1 MGKCQVLVYEYKPV
15 KIEEVESEIRKAFK
29 ANMKEFEYTLQDD
42 GSHDLAINY
51 CPLRITTHEL
61 EILANMWDDGPLI
74 QLPSQLS

>member
-1 MGKCQVLVYEYKPV
+1 
-15 KIEEVESEIRKAFK
+15 
-29 ANMKEFEYTLQDD
+29 MKGFEYNLQDD

-51 CPLRITTHEL
+51 CPLEL